1 VQVAAGRG
9 EGELWFLSC
18 VWLRQEGV
26 GDDVEEGKE
35 GLLLVEKRL
44 RGKGLNGWFQ
54 RANKSSRVGGGS
66 LGR

>member
-1 VQVAAGRG
+1 
-9 EGELWFLSC
+9 